1 MDEVRDIEAPSR
13 FAVYDQIRNEG
24 GFVTLITERH
34 GFDLAWFSHYNV
46 AFGTGI
52 SQDRIIT
59 MTKNL
64 SGMLHAGLSLSR
76 ALSVLEKQSGN
87 KRLKAMVLDLEE
99 SVAKGSS
106 FHEALEKHSNIFS
119 SLYRAMVRAGEE
131 SGTLVD
137 SLSIIGL
144 QMERTSRLIKKVRGA
159 MIYPA
164 IILAAIVTVFILMM
178 VYVVPTLTKTFIN
191 LKVELPLSTRII
203 AAISDFMVTHT
214 FLLLISFGILSISGY
229 FLVRSKRGGA
239 FILRMAL
246 HLPVIGELVRETYA
260 ARAARTTS
268 SLLASG
274 VPVLHVLEIT
284 EEVVGGEN
292 VFGKVIK
299 DAKERVKKGEPLSA
313 AFVGQMQLYPVF
325 MNDMITVGEETG
337 NLAEMLKQV
346 AEFYEEDVEQKT
358 KDLSTIIEPVI
369 MLIVGVGVGIFA
381 VAMIGPIY
389 SLSEAI

>member
-1 MDEVRDIEAPSR
+1 MEYRVTIRKEGRMDEVRDIEAPSR

-52 SQDRIIT
+52 SPDRIIT

-159 MIYPA
+159 MIYK
-164 IILAAIVTVFILMM
+164 F
-178 VYVVPTLTKTFIN
+178 K
-191 LKVELPLSTRII
+191 SR
-203 AAISDFMVTHT
+203 
-214 FLLLISFGILSISGY
+214 
-229 FLVRSKRGGA
+229 
-239 FILRMAL
+239 
-246 HLPVIGELVRETYA
+246 
-260 ARAARTTS
+260 TS
-268 SLLASG
+268 SLDAHHCS
-274 VPVLHVLEIT
+274 H
-284 EEVVGGEN
+284 
-292 VFGKVIK
+292 FG
-299 DAKERVKKGEPLSA
+299 
-313 AFVGQMQLYPVF
+313 
-325 MNDMITVGEETG
+325 
-337 NLAEMLKQV
+337 
-346 AEFYEEDVEQKT
+346 FYGDTYVSPT
-358 KDLSTIIEPVI
+358 HFLRYT
-369 MLIVGVGVGIFA
+369 
-381 VAMIGPIY
+381 
-389 SLSEAI
+389 